1 MPAWFCPAIS
11 HSGGTVPG
19 DPFPPHGLSPWN
31 WPETISSTSTA
42 NRPSHTLVFAGY
54 AAVSLI
60 YVKGA

>member
-42 NRPSHTLVFAGY
+42 NRQATPWFSLVTLLFH
-54 AAVSLI
+54 
-60 YVKGA
+60 